1 MLWCSPAMPQ
11 IVPRQVLEST
21 RLNSRKP
28 LQSEEATTPL
38 RSGLLEQ
45 TIATEWRG
53 RSVLNAMVIGRHR
66 LNRSVRTHGLIQSR
80 ETINIQPFEIRRFPP
95 QMAEIL
101 PAPRAGL
108 NRV

>member
-28 LQSEEATTPL
+28 LQSEEATTPP

-45 TIATEWRG
+45 TVEPER
-53 RSVLNAMVIGRHR
+53 RIGRKLKATALGR
-66 LNRSVRTHGLIQSR
+66 RRVNRNVSR
-80 ETINIQPFEIRRFPP
+80 ESIR
-95 QMAEIL
+95 
-101 PAPRAGL
+101 
-108 NRV
+108 